1 MAETELKQQTAP
13 VLEFGADVAGAPVM
27 PTVQDGQVVPNV
39 MTAVPSAQ
47 ELPTISIEQHME
59 ENINLSPEEKQQ
71 IDEFAGQ
78 IDITNSAAIINYGV
92 GTQKKLADFSQKTLE
107 SVRAK
112 DMGEVGEMVT
122 GLVVQLKNFDVDDED
137 QGFLSKLFKKGG
149 NKIDS
154 LKSKYSKV
162 ETNVTTITNELE
174 KHQIMLLK
182 DVDVLDK
189 MYDMNLVYFKEL
201 TMYVLAGKKKLES
214 VRANEL
220 IEAQNKAKASGL
232 AEDVQ
237 KAKDLA
243 DQCDRFE
250 KKLHDLEL
258 TRTVALQTGPQIR
271 LMQSSDTAMAEKI
284 QSTIVNTIPLWKNQ
298 MVIALGIEHSAQA
311 ARAQREVSD
320 MTNELLK
327 KNADKL
333 KVATVENAKEAERG
347 IVDVETLKHTNEQL
361 ISTLDEV
368 MKIQQEGKEKRKLAE
383 AELIQIEDQ
392 LKVKLL
398 EASNR

>member
-1 MAETELKQQTAP
+1 MSELNGIQAKP
-13 VLEFGADVAGAPVM
+13 VLEFGEDNKVSTVEAAVNGEADF
-27 PTVQDGQVVPNV
+27 
-39 MTAVPSAQ
+39 SARKTL
-47 ELPTISIEQHME
+47 EEHIK
-59 ENINLSPEEKQQ
+59 ENIELTEEEKKQ
-71 IDEFAGQ
+71 IDEFAAQ
-78 IDITNSAAIINYGV
+78 IDITNSSAIINYGA
-92 GTQKKLADFSQKTLE
+92 GTQKKLADFSQKTLD
-107 SVRAK
+107 SVRTK

-122 GLVVQLKNFDVDDED
+122 GLVVELKNFEIEDDKS
-137 QGFLSKLFKKGG
+137 QGFFGKIFSKSA
-149 NKIDS
+149 NKVNS
-154 LKSKYSKV
+154 LKSKYSKI
-162 ETNVTTITNELE
+162 ETNVNTITNELE
-174 KHQIMLLK
+174 KHQITLLK

-201 TMYVLAGKKKLES
+201 TMYVLAGKKKLEII
-214 VRANEL
+214 RENEL
-220 IEAQNKAKASGL
+220 ADAQNKAKISGL
-232 AEDVQ
+232 PEDAQ

-311 ARAQREVSD
+311 ARAQKEVSD

-333 KVATVENAKEAERG
+333 KLATIENAKEAERG
-347 IVDVETLKHTNEQL
+347 VVDMDTLKHTNEQL

-368 MKIQQEGKEKRKLAE
+368 MKIQAEGKEKRKIAE
-383 AELIQIEDQ
+383 EELVQIEDQ
-392 LKVKLL
+392 LKAKLL
-398 EASNR
+398 QAASQSTK

>member
-1 MAETELKQQTAP
+1 MSELNGIQAKP
-13 VLEFGADVAGAPVM
+13 VLEFGEDNKAYTVEAAVNGEADF
-27 PTVQDGQVVPNV
+27 
-39 MTAVPSAQ
+39 SARKTL
-47 ELPTISIEQHME
+47 EEHIK
-59 ENINLSPEEKQQ
+59 ENIELTEEEKKQ
-71 IDEFAGQ
+71 IDEFAAQ
-78 IDITNSAAIINYGV
+78 IDITNSSAIINYGA
-92 GTQKKLADFSQKTLE
+92 GTQKKLADFSQKTLD
-107 SVRAK
+107 SVRTK

-122 GLVVQLKNFDVDDED
+122 GLVVELKNFEIEDDKS
-137 QGFLSKLFKKGG
+137 QGFFGKIFSKSA
-149 NKIDS
+149 NKVNS
-154 LKSKYSKV
+154 LKSKYSKI
-162 ETNVTTITNELE
+162 ETNVNTITNELE
-174 KHQIMLLK
+174 KHQITLLK

-201 TMYVLAGKKKLES
+201 TMYVLAGKKKLEII
-214 VRANEL
+214 RENEL
-220 IEAQNKAKASGL
+220 TDAQNKAKISGL
-232 AEDVQ
+232 PEDAQ

-311 ARAQREVSD
+311 ARAQKEVSD

-333 KVATVENAKEAERG
+333 KLATIENAKEAERG
-347 IVDVETLKHTNEQL
+347 VVDMDTLKHTNEQL

-368 MKIQQEGKEKRKLAE
+368 MKIQAEGKEKRKIAE
-383 AELIQIEDQ
+383 EELVQIVDQ
-392 LKVKLL
+392 LKAKLL
-398 EASNR
+398 QAASQSTK